1 MTRTSALE
9 DIVPLS
15 PLQQGLLYL
24 STVAAPDDAARAAG
38 AVEPD
43 AYTVQSVLRL
53 TGRVDE
59 DTLRASAQALLDRHP
74 ALRTCFR
81 PRKDGRT
88 AGLVVRG
95 VEALWRSVD
104 LTGFAVDE
112 SERRLADLLD
122 EDLRDWFDL
131 ARPPLIRWLFVRF
144 GPDDVRLVLTAH
156 HIVVDGWSTPIL
168 VRELL
173 EIYAA
178 GGTAAGLAPVRPFR
192 DYLSWLDRQ
201 DHDAAR
207 ALWRESLDGLTEP
220 SLVAPPGATRATT
233 PTVALAVDVPVEL
246 NDRLTG
252 LARDAGVTLNTVL
265 QTGWAL
271 LLSGLLGRDDIV
283 FGATVS
289 GRPPELTG
297 VESMVGLFI
306 NTVPVRVRL
315 DPRATVTELLRQ
327 VQLAQSRTVDHQYLG
342 LAEVQ
347 RETGLGEL
355 FDTLTVFESYPVD
368 RDALDRAERAGGVT
382 IAAVEGR
389 DATNYPLVLTAGVA
403 ETLVMTLDYR
413 PGVFT
418 ADDAAALADRLVHIL
433 DTLAAAPD
441 RPAAGLDL
449 LTGAERGRVLGTW
462 SVAPAAPAD
471 GTVAALPA
479 PGEPGTL
486 AVVCGAEERTFA
498 ELGANSARLARL
510 LIELGVGPDVLV
522 GLALPRSAAT
532 VEAIL
537 AVLAAGG
544 AYLPLDPSYPADR
557 LAHMVADARPGVVL
571 TTGAVAAELG
581 ATLPGGGAH
590 VVVLDDPDVQARLT
604 ALPAA
609 AVTDADRR
617 RPLRPGHTAYVV
629 YTSGSTGLPKGVVV
643 THANLADFLAAQRE
657 TIMPSASGTR
667 RVLLTYPFAFDS
679 AVAALTWLLS
689 GHTLHVLP
697 DEHRSDTAFVVDY
710 VRTHR
715 IDHVDCVPV
724 LMSGLLDAGLLDG
737 DRHRPATVTVGG
749 EAVGSALWQRLRA
762 ADDVEAYNCYGPTE
776 CTVDAAYTRIGGDT
790 VTIGGPTPGTRL
802 YVLDRWL
809 RPAPP
814 GVAGELYVAGG
825 GLARGYLGQPGR
837 TGERFVAD
845 PFTGDRMYRT
855 GDIVRWL
862 PDPVGTVRW
871 LPDPIDTVRW
881 LPDPVDTVRWSPDPV
896 ATARGALEY
905 VGRADDQVKIR
916 GFRVE
921 LGEVEAALGAVPG
934 VDAAVVVAH
943 TDARAVRRLVGYV
956 TGTADPGVVRASV
969 AARLPD
975 YLVPAVILPLP
986 VLPTTANGKVDRKAL
1001 PEPDFGALAGSG
1013 EPRTDTEAALCSAF
1027 AEVLGLDR
1035 VGIDD
1040 DFFTLGGDSIVSIQL
1055 VSRAR
1060 AADVRITARQV
1071 FELRT
1076 VAALAAACDAD
1087 TGDEQPARPVVAA
1100 TGPVPL
1106 TPIVRETLD
1115 HGGDLRHFA
1124 QSRLLVAPAG
1134 LTEAHL
1140 AAAVA
1145 ALLRTHPMLRSRL
1158 TVAGDNA
1165 EWIVPED
1172 VPDPESV
1179 VRRVDAAGL
1188 DGPRW
1193 RALFE
1198 TERARA
1204 LAELDP
1210 AAGRMI
1216 RVLFLDAGPG
1226 AAGRVFVVVH
1236 HLVVDGVSWRIL
1248 VPDLA
1253 AAVDQARRGTA
1264 PDLEPAGTSFR
1275 DWALGLTAAAASDRI
1290 AQSLPRWQQI
1300 AGTAEPRLGARPLD
1314 PARDTVATTRSREV
1328 RVPVAVAEK
1337 VLTTVPA
1344 AYRAGVA
1351 DVLLTAL
1358 ALAVTS
1364 VRGGDGLRVHLE
1376 GHGRAEHVVPGA
1388 DLSRT
1393 VGWFTTLYPAV
1404 LDVSGIDPHEALAGT
1419 AATGTALAQVKE
1431 SLRALPDDGI
1441 GFGLLRRLAP
1451 EGTRNFPGYRSPDV
1465 MFNYLG
1471 RMTLGE
1477 NTGQEW
1483 STAPEA
1489 GALGGAVDPGTP
1501 LDHVLD
1507 INAVTEDG
1515 PAGPEIVCEFTAAE
1529 VLDEETLTLVSRRWV
1544 EALTALARHADAPG
1558 AGGPTPSDLT
1568 YPRLT
1573 ITELDSLTAELGP
1586 IDDVVPLT
1594 PLQRG
1599 MFFLAG
1605 LDGGTGT
1612 DVYSMQTVLDLR
1624 GDLDRDTLRRSAAAL
1639 LHRHANLRTGFRTT
1653 AAGDPIGVVL
1663 RDPGL
1668 RWTDVALTP
1677 TPVTTPAPVAECH
1690 IASVGSTQC
1699 DIRPVEERSDELV
1712 AADRATRFDVAA
1724 APLVRF
1730 TLVCL
1735 APDRH
1740 RLIVAAHHLL
1750 LDGWSSPL
1758 LVQELFTLYGAGADP
1773 AALPAVRPFTD
1784 YLAWLGDR
1792 DTDDGLRRWSEAL
1805 TGVEEPTLL
1814 APAGS
1819 SLDATLPAELPVP
1832 VPAGLAA
1839 RLQRRCRDLGVT
1851 VNTAVQTAWAVLLGA
1866 RLDRTDVTF
1875 GAVVSGRVPDVP
1887 GIETMIGLFINT
1899 VPVRVALRPGEPTD
1913 DLLRRVQGEQNR
1925 LLDHQYVGLA
1935 DIQRAVGV
1943 GELFDTLIVFE
1954 SYPIDTDAL
1963 ARAQRSGGLDVTDV
1977 RGHDATNFPLVLVAG
1992 LDDELALTLEYQRA
2006 LFTAGDADE
2015 IGRRLVHL
2023 LEQFAGDRP
2032 RRVAQLD
2039 VLGPAERG
2047 RWHELSST
2055 APAPSSG
2062 HGTVPALLAAQVAR
2076 TPDATAVVC
2085 GDEHLTFAELGAAS
2099 ARLARR
2105 LIDEGVGPEAL
2116 VGLALPRSAE
2126 MMVAICAVHAAGGAY
2141 VPMDPSY
2148 PAERLAHM
2156 AGDSRPRVVVT
2167 GGGVAHTLRPVL
2179 GAVPV
2184 LDLDDES
2191 VRADVA
2197 VRPAVPV
2204 TDRERTA
2211 PLRPEHPVYVIYTSG
2226 STGLPKGVAVTHA
2239 NLLGLFDSHRADLY
2253 VPTVAAAGRPSV
2265 GVGHAWSFGFD
2276 ASWQPMLWLLDGH
2289 AVHVFDEDTMRDPEA
2304 MVGYVA
2310 AHALDF
2316 LEVTP
2321 SFLDRMVAA
2330 GLFDGEHRPATVG
2343 FGGEAVNPALWRRL
2357 RELTDGRAFNLYGPT
2372 ECTVDSLVGQVTDA
2386 DAPCLGRAVHG
2397 AAAYVL
2403 DRMLRPVPVG
2413 VAGEL
2418 YVAGSGVA
2426 RGYLG
2431 RPDLTGTRF
2440 LPDPFGPPGARMY
2453 RTGDVVR
2460 RVPAG
2465 DGRVTLEF
2473 LGRGDDQVKIRG
2485 FRVELGEVEAALTA
2499 VRGVRDAVAVAHTD
2513 DRGVCRLVGYV
2524 VPDGDVDPAVVR
2536 AVLAER
2542 VPDYLVPAA
2551 VLVLAAFPVTANG
2564 KVDRKALPEPDFGA
2578 LAGSGEPRT
2587 AREAALAEVAAEVLG
2602 LDRVGIDDDFFAL
2615 GGDSIVSIQ
2624 FVSRARAAGIR
2635 LTARQVFELRTVAAL
2650 AAVDESDTA
2659 PAAVPAVAA
2668 TGDVPI
2674 TPIVWE
2680 ALAWGGDLA
2689 RFSQARLLVAP
2700 VGLTVDVLGTAVAA
2714 LLDTHPMLRSRFVV
2728 TDGGPRWTVPED
2740 APDIETLVRR
2750 VEVGEVDAE
2759 RWADRFAAER
2769 EIAYGALDP
2778 ESGVMV
2784 QVIWFDFGPD
2794 RPGRVFVAVHHLVI
2808 DGVSWRI
2815 LVPDLA
2821 DAVEQAGRGE
2831 TVALT
2836 PPGTSFRAWATGL
2849 AEAARS
2855 ERVRISLPAWQP
2867 AVEPPLGARPLDPV
2881 RDTVAALRSTHVRVP
2896 VPVTED
2902 VLASGAVNDALLA
2915 ALAVAVA
2922 SVRGGDVVRV
2932 ELEGHGREEQIVPGS
2947 DVARTVGWF
2956 TSMFPVA
2963 LNLSGIDPGDA
2974 LAEAAAA
2981 HAVRTRVTEALKAVP
2996 DNGIGFGLLHRLA
3009 PDPAFDRYR
3018 RPQVVFNYLGR
3029 MTLGEDTGAPWSG
3042 APEAVA
3048 LGGSVDPATP
3058 LDHVLH
3064 VDAVV
3069 EDTAEGPVLDCEFAA
3084 PAEVLDEHTVDL
3096 VARRWVQALAAAA
3109 RIPEPVAPEK
3119 E

>member
-24 STVAAPDDAARAAG
+24 STVAAPDDTARAAG

-43 AYTVQSVLRL
+43 AYTVQSVLSL

-59 DTLRASAQALLDRHP
+59 DTLRTSAQALLDRHP

-81 PRKDGRT
+81 SRKDGRT

-95 VEALWRSVD
+95 TEAPWRSVD
-104 LTGFAVDE
+104 LTGLEPDVA
-112 SERRLADLLD
+112 ERHLADLLA

-131 ARPPLIRWLFVRF
+131 TRPPLIRWLFVRF

-178 GGTAAGLAPVRPFR
+178 GGAATGLLPVRPYR
-192 DYLSWLDRQ
+192 DYLAWLGRQ

-233 PTVALAVDVPVEL
+233 PTAAVAVEVPAGL
-246 NDRLTG
+246 GDRLTG

-271 LLSGLLGRDDIV
+271 LLSGLLGRDDVV

-289 GRPPELTG
+289 GRPPELAG

-315 DPRATVTELLRQ
+315 DPRATVTELLRR

-347 RETGLGEL
+347 RDVGLGEL

-368 RDALDRAERAGGVT
+368 RDALDRAQRAGGVT

-403 ETLVMTLDYR
+403 DTLVMTLDYR
-413 PGVFT
+413 PGLFT
-418 ADDAAALADRLVHIL
+418 ADDAAALAGRLVHIL
-433 DTLAAAPD
+433 GALAAAPD
-441 RPAAGLDL
+441 RPAAALDL
-449 LTGAERGRVLGTW
+449 LTGTERDRVLGTW
-462 SVAPAAPAD
+462 SVAPAAPSD

-479 PGEPGTL
+479 SAGPETL

-510 LIELGVGPDVLV
+510 LIGLGVGPDVLV

-532 VEAIL
+532 VEAVL

-544 AYLPLDPSYPADR
+544 AYLPLDPSYPAER

-571 TTGAVAAELG
+571 TTRAVADELG
-581 ATLPGGGAH
+581 ATLTGSGACL
-590 VVVLDDPDVQARLT
+590 VVLDDPDLRARLA

-609 AVTDADRR
+609 AVADADRL
-617 RPLRPGHTAYVV
+617 RPLRPGHAAYVV
-629 YTSGSTGLPKGVVV
+629 YTSGSTGLPKGVTV
-643 THANLADFLAAQRE
+643 THANLTDLVAAQRE
-657 TIMPSASGTR
+657 TIMRSASGTW

-697 DEHRSDTAFVVDY
+697 DEHRTDTAFVVDY

-737 DRHRPATVTVGG
+737 DRPRPAKVTVGG
-749 EAVGSALWQRLRA
+749 EAVGSALWRRLGA
-762 ADDVEAYNCYGPTE
+762 ADGVEAYNCYGPTE
-776 CTVDAAYTRIGGDT
+776 CTVDATCSRIEGDT

-825 GLARGYLGQPGR
+825 GVARGYVGQPGR

-845 PFTGDRMYRT
+845 PFTGRGERMYRT
-855 GDIVRWL
+855 GDV
-862 PDPVGTVRW
+862 
-871 LPDPIDTVRW
+871 VRW
-881 LPDPVDTVRWSPDPV
+881 LPDPVDTE
-896 ATARGALEY
+896 RGALEY
-905 VGRADDQVKIR
+905 VGRDDDQVKIR

-921 LGEVEAALGAVPG
+921 LGEIEAALGAVPG
-934 VDAAVVVAH
+934 VRAAVVVAH
-943 TDARAVRRLVGYV
+943 TDARDVRRLVGYV
-956 TGTADPGVVRASV
+956 TGTAEPVTVRTAV
-969 AARLPD
+969 AAHLPE
-975 YLVPAVILPLP
+975 YLVPAAILRVPE
-986 VLPTTANGKVDRKAL
+986 LPTTANGKVDRKAL

-1013 EPRTDTEAALCSAF
+1013 APSTATESALCSAF

-1035 VGIDD
+1035 VGVDD

-1076 VAALAAACDAD
+1076 VAALAAACESG
-1087 TGDEQPARPVVAA
+1087 TGDEQPARPAVAA

-1115 HGGDLRHFA
+1115 HGGDLRRFA
-1124 QSRLLVAPAG
+1124 QARLLIAPPG

-1140 AAAVA
+1140 VAAVD

-1158 TVAGDNA
+1158 TVAGGDA
-1165 EWIVPED
+1165 DWVVPEGI
-1172 VPDPESV
+1172 PDAATA
-1179 VRRVDAAGL
+1179 VRRVYAAGL
-1188 DGPRW
+1188 DDARW

-1198 TERARA
+1198 AERDRA
-1204 LAELDP
+1204 LADLDP
-1210 AAGRMI
+1210 AAGQMI
-1216 RVLFLDAGPG
+1216 RVVLLDAGPD
-1226 AAGRVFVVVH
+1226 AAGRVFVAVH

-1253 AAVDQARRGTA
+1253 AAVDRVRRGAA

-1275 DWALGLTAAAASDRI
+1275 DWALGLTEAATSDRI
-1290 AQSLPRWQQI
+1290 THALPRWQEI
-1300 AGTAEPRLGARPLD
+1300 AETTEPPLGARPLD
-1314 PARDTVATTRSREV
+1314 PARDTVATARSREV
-1328 RVPVAVAEK
+1328 RVPVAVTEQI
-1337 VLTTVPA
+1337 LTTVPA
-1344 AYRAGVA
+1344 AYQAGVA

-1364 VRGGDGLRVHLE
+1364 VRGGDVLRVHLE
-1376 GHGRAEHVVPGA
+1376 GHGRAEHAVPGA
-1388 DLSRT
+1388 DLTRT

-1419 AATGTALAQVKE
+1419 AAAGTALAQVKE
-1431 SLRALPDDGI
+1431 SLRALPDDGL

-1451 EGTRNFPGYRSPDV
+1451 GGTRHFPGYRAPDV

-1477 NTGQEW
+1477 NAGQAW
-1483 STAPEA
+1483 SAAPEA

-1507 INAVTEDG
+1507 VNAVTEDG
-1515 PAGPEIVCEFTAAE
+1515 PRGPEIVCEFTAAG
-1529 VLDEETLTLVSRRWV
+1529 VLDEETVALVAGRWV
-1544 EALTALARHADAPG
+1544 EALAALARHAGTPG

-1568 YPRLT
+1568 YRGLALP
-1573 ITELDSLTAELGP
+1573 ELASLTTELGP

-1605 LDGGTGT
+1605 LDDGTGT

-1624 GDLDRDTLRRSAAAL
+1624 GDLDRDTLRRSVVAL
-1639 LHRHANLRTGFRTT
+1639 LDRNATLRTGFRTT
-1653 AAGDPIGVVL
+1653 AAGDPVGVVL

-1668 RWTDVALTP
+1668 RWTDVDLTHDP
-1677 TPVTTPAPVAECH
+1677 TPVTECH
-1690 IASVGSTQC
+1690 TASVRSTRC
-1699 DIRPVEERSDELV
+1699 DIRPVEERSDDLV

-1730 TLVCL
+1730 TLVRV

-1740 RLIVAAHHLL
+1740 RLIFAAHHLL

-1758 LVQELFTLYGAGADP
+1758 LMQELFTLYGAGADP
-1773 AALPAVRPFTD
+1773 ASLPGVRPFTD

-1792 DTDDGLRRWSEAL
+1792 DTDEGLRRWTEAL

-1819 SLDATLPAELPVP
+1819 SLDATLPAELSVP

-1887 GIETMIGLFINT
+1887 GVETMIGLFINT
-1899 VPVRVALRPGEPTD
+1899 VPVRVALRPGEPAAE
-1913 DLLRRVQGEQNR
+1913 LLRRVQDEQNR

-1935 DIQRAVGV
+1935 DIQRAVGL

-1977 RGHDATNFPLVLVAG
+1977 RGHDATNFPLVLVAA
-1992 LDDELALTLEYQRA
+1992 LDDELALTLEYQQA
-2006 LFTAGDADE
+2006 LFTAADAGE
-2015 IGRRLVHL
+2015 LGRQLVRLL
-2023 LEQFAGDRP
+2023 DQLAGEQSL
-2032 RRVAQLD
+2032 RVAQLD

-2047 RWHELSST
+2047 RLPELSST
-2055 APAPSSG
+2055 APAPSNG
-2062 HGTVPALLAAQVAR
+2062 HRTVPDLLAAQIAR
-2076 TPDATAVVC
+2076 TPDAAAVVC
-2085 GDEHLTFAELGAAS
+2085 GAVRLTFAQLGAAS

-2105 LIDEGVGPEAL
+2105 LIDEGVGPETL
-2116 VGLALPRSAE
+2116 VGLALPRSAD
-2126 MMVAICAVHAAGGAY
+2126 MMVALCAVHAAGGAY
-2141 VPMDPSY
+2141 VPMDPAY

-2156 AGDSRPRVVVT
+2156 VGDARPRVVVT
-2167 GGGVAHTLRPVL
+2167 NGAVAQTLRPVL
-2179 GAVPV
+2179 GGVPV
-2184 LDLDDES
+2184 LDLDDET
-2191 VRADVA
+2191 VRADVGA
-2197 VRPAVPV
+2197 RPAAPV
-2204 TDRERTA
+2204 ADHERTA

-2226 STGLPKGVAVTHA
+2226 STGLPKGVAITHA
-2239 NLLGLFDSHRADLY
+2239 NLLNLFDSHRADLY
-2253 VPTVAAAGRPSV
+2253 VPTVAGAGRTSV

-2289 AVHVFDEDTMRDPEA
+2289 AVHVFDEDTLRDPEA
-2304 MVGYVA
+2304 MVAYVA
-2310 AHALDF
+2310 EHELDF

-2330 GLFDGEHRPATVG
+2330 GLFDGGHRPATVG

-2386 DAPCLGRAVHG
+2386 DTPCLGRAVHG
-2397 AAAYVL
+2397 AATYVL

-2440 LPDPFGPPGARMY
+2440 LPDPFGPPGTRMY

-2513 DRGVCRLVGYV
+2513 ERGVRRLVGYV

-2542 VPDYLVPAA
+2542 LPDYMVPAA

-2578 LAGSGEPRT
+2578 LVGSGAPRT
-2587 AREAALAEVAAEVLG
+2587 EREAVLAEVAAEVLG

-2624 FVSRARAAGIR
+2624 FVSRARAAGLR

-2650 AAVDESDTA
+2650 AAVDETDTA

-2700 VGLTVDVLGTAVAA
+2700 VGLTVDTLGKAVAA
-2714 LLDTHPMLRSRFVV
+2714 LLDTHPMLRSRFAVA
-2728 TDGGPRWTVPED
+2728 GGRPRWTVPET
-2740 APDIETLVRR
+2740 APGIETLVRR
-2750 VEVGEVDAE
+2750 VEVGEVDDE
-2759 RWADRFAAER
+2759 QWADRFAAER
-2769 EIAYGALDP
+2769 EIAYRALDP

-2784 QVIWFDFGPD
+2784 QAILFDFGPH
-2794 RPGRVFVAVHHLVI
+2794 RPGRVFIAVHHLVI

-2836 PPGTSFRAWATGL
+2836 SPGTSFRAWATGL

-2855 ERVRISLPAWQP
+2855 ERIRASLPAWQP
-2867 AVEPPLGARPLDPV
+2867 AVDAVEPPLGVRALDPA
-2881 RDTVAALRSTHVRVP
+2881 RDTVSALRSTHVRVP

-2932 ELEGHGREEQIVPGS
+2932 ELEGHGREEQVVPGA

-2963 LNLSGIDPGDA
+2963 LNLAGIDPEDA
-2974 LAEAAAA
+2974 LTGAAAA
-2981 HAVRTRVTEALKAVP
+2981 REARARVAHVLNAVP

-3009 PDPAFDRYR
+3009 PDHVFDRYR

-3069 EDTAEGPVLDCEFAA
+3069 EDTPEGPVLDCEFAA
-3084 PAEVLDEHTVDL
+3084 PDEVLDEHTVAV
-3096 VARRWVQALAAAA
+3096 VARRWVQALTAAA
-3109 RIPEPVAPEK
+3109 RIPEPVATEK

>member
-24 STVAAPDDAARAAG
+24 STVAAPDDDTRAAG
-38 AVEPD
+38 PADPD
-43 AYTVQSVLRL
+43 AYTVQSVLHL

-59 DTLRASAQALLDRHP
+59 GGLRASAQTLLERHP

-88 AGLVVRG
+88 AGLVVRDI
-95 VEALWRSVD
+95 EAPWRSVD
-104 LTGFAVDE
+104 LTGLAVDE
-112 SERRLADLLD
+112 SERRLAALLA

-131 ARPPLIRWLFVRF
+131 TRPPLIRWLFVRF

-178 GGTAAGLAPVRPFR
+178 GGTATGLAPVRPYR
-192 DYLSWLDRQ
+192 DYLAWLDRQ

-233 PTVALAVDVPVEL
+233 PTAALAVDVPAGL
-246 NDRLTG
+246 HDRLTG

-315 DPRATVTELLRQ
+315 DPRATVAELLRQ
-327 VQLAQSRTVDHQYLG
+327 AQLAQSRTVDHQYLG

-368 RDALDRAERAGGVT
+368 RDALHRAQRAGGVT

-418 ADDAAALADRLVHIL
+418 ADDAAALAGRLVHIL
-433 DTLAAAPD
+433 GTLAAAPD

-449 LTGAERGRVLGTW
+449 LTGAERSRVLGTW
-462 SVAPAAPAD
+462 SVAPAAHSD
-471 GTVAALPA
+471 GPVAGLPA
-479 PGEPGTL
+479 SVEPDTP
-486 AVVCGAEERTFA
+486 AVVCGADQRTFA
-498 ELGANSARLARL
+498 ELGVNSARLARL

-522 GLALPRSAAT
+522 GLALPRSALT

-544 AYLPLDPSYPADR
+544 AYLPLDPSYPAER
-557 LAHMVADARPGVVL
+557 LAHMVVDARPSVVL

-581 ATLPGGGAH
+581 ACLTGAH
-590 VVVLDDPDVQARLT
+590 VVVLDDPDVQARLA

-609 AVTDADRR
+609 AITDADRR

-643 THANLADFLAAQRE
+643 THANLADLLAAQRE
-657 TIMPSASGTR
+657 TIMRSATGTW

-737 DRHRPATVTVGG
+737 AGHRPAKVTVGG
-749 EAVGSALWQRLRA
+749 EAVGSVLWQRLRA
-762 ADDVEAYNCYGPTE
+762 ADGVEAYNCYGPTE

-862 PDPVGTVRW
+862 PDAV
-871 LPDPIDTVRW
+871 DTVRW
-881 LPDPVDTVRWSPDPV
+881 LPDPVGIE
-896 ATARGALEY
+896 RGALEY

-921 LGEVEAALGAVPG
+921 LGEIEAALGAVPG
-934 VDAAVVVAH
+934 VHAAVVVAR
-943 TDARAVRRLVGYV
+943 TDARDVRRLVGYV
-956 TGTADPGVVRASV
+956 TGTADPGAVRAAV
-969 AARLPD
+969 ATRLPD
-975 YLVPAVILPLP
+975 YLVPAAILPLP
-986 VLPTTANGKVDRKAL
+986 ALPTTANGKVDRKAL

-1013 EPRTDTEAALCSAF
+1013 APRTGTEAALCSAF

-1076 VAALAAACDAD
+1076 VAALAAACESD
-1087 TGDEQPARPVVAA
+1087 TVTAQPSRPVVAA

-1115 HGGDLRHFA
+1115 HGGDLRRLA
-1124 QSRLLVAPAG
+1124 QSRLLVAPVG

-1140 AAAVA
+1140 VAAVG
-1145 ALLRTHPMLRSRL
+1145 ALLRIHPMLRSRL
-1158 TVAGDNA
+1158 TTAGEDV
-1165 EWIVPED
+1165 EWSVPEH
-1172 VPDPESV
+1172 VPDPETA
-1179 VRRVDAAGL
+1179 VRRIDATGL
-1188 DGPRW
+1188 GGPRW
-1193 RALFE
+1193 HALFE
-1198 TERARA
+1198 AERDRA

-1210 AAGRMI
+1210 ADGRMI
-1216 RVLFLDAGPG
+1216 RVLFLDPGPG

-1253 AAVDQARRGTA
+1253 SAVDQARRGIA
-1264 PDLEPAGTSFR
+1264 PELDAAGTSFR
-1275 DWALGLTAAAASDRI
+1275 DWSLGLTAAATSDGVAR
-1290 AQSLPRWQQI
+1290 SLPRWQQI
-1300 AGTAEPRLGARPLD
+1300 AGSAEPRLGARPLD
-1314 PARDTVATTRSREV
+1314 PARDTVATARSREV
-1328 RVPVAVAEK
+1328 RVPAAVTEK

-1364 VRGGDGLRVHLE
+1364 VRGGDRLRVHLE

-1404 LDVSGIDPHEALAGT
+1404 LDVSGIDPLEALAGT

-1441 GFGLLRRLAP
+1441 GFGLLRRLTP

-1477 NTGQEW
+1477 NIGQAW

-1507 INAVTEDG
+1507 VNAVTEDG
-1515 PAGPEIVCEFTAAE
+1515 PAGPEFVCEFTTAE
-1529 VLDEETLTLVSRRWV
+1529 VLDEEILTLVARRWV
-1544 EALTALARHADAPG
+1544 AALAALARHADDPD
-1558 AGGPTPSDLT
+1558 AGGPTLSDLT
-1568 YPRLT
+1568 YRGLT
-1573 ITELDSLTAELGP
+1573 VPELASLTTELGP

-1605 LDGGTGT
+1605 LDGGAGT
-1612 DVYSMQTVLDLR
+1612 DVYSMQTVLDLH
-1624 GDLDRDTLRRSAAAL
+1624 GDLDRGTLRRSAAAL
-1639 LHRHANLRTGFRTT
+1639 LDRHAILRTGFRTT

-1668 RWTDVALTP
+1668 QWTHIDLATASAP
-1677 TPVTTPAPVAECH
+1677 TPDPVAECH
-1690 IASVGSTQC
+1690 IASVGSTRC
-1699 DIRPVEERSDELV
+1699 DIRSVEERSDELV

-1730 TLVCL
+1730 TLVRL

-1740 RLIVAAHHLL
+1740 RLIFAAHHLL

-1773 AALPAVRPFTD
+1773 AALPTVRPFTD

-1792 DTDDGLRRWSEAL
+1792 DTDDGLRRWTEAL
-1805 TGVEEPTLL
+1805 AGVEEATLL
-1814 APAGS
+1814 TPAGS
-1819 SLDATLPAELPVP
+1819 SLDATLPVELPVP

-1839 RLQRRCRDLGVT
+1839 GLQRRCRELGVT

-1887 GIETMIGLFINT
+1887 GIEMMIGLFINT

-1913 DLLRRVQGEQNR
+1913 DLLRRVQDEQNR

-1943 GELFDTLIVFE
+1943 GELFDTLVVFE

-2006 LFTAGDADE
+2006 LFTADDAE
-2015 IGRRLVHL
+2015 GIGRRLVHI

-2032 RRVAQLD
+2032 RCVAQLD
-2039 VLGPAERG
+2039 ILGPAERE

-2062 HGTVPALLAAQVAR
+2062 HATVPDLLAAQNAR

-2085 GDEHLTFAELGAAS
+2085 GNERLTFAELGAA
-2099 ARLARR
+2099 AGRLARR
-2105 LIDEGVGPEAL
+2105 LIDAGVGPETL
-2116 VGLALPRSAE
+2116 VGLALPRAAE
-2126 MMVAICAVHAAGGAY
+2126 TMVAICAVHAAGGAY

-2156 AGDSRPRVVVT
+2156 IGDSRPRVVVT
-2167 GGGVAHTLRPVL
+2167 GGAVAHTLRPVL

-2184 LDLDDES
+2184 LDLDDEA
-2191 VRADVA
+2191 VRADLA
-2197 VRPAVPV
+2197 VRPAAPV
-2204 TDRERTA
+2204 TDRERIA

-2289 AVHVFDEDTMRDPEA
+2289 TVHVFDEDTVRDPEA
-2304 MVGYVA
+2304 MAGYVA
-2310 AHALDF
+2310 EHALDF

-2386 DAPCLGRAVHG
+2386 ETPCLGRAVHG

-2413 VAGEL
+2413 AAGEL
-2418 YVAGSGVA
+2418 YVAGSGVG

-2440 LPDPFGPPGARMY
+2440 LPDPFGPPGTRMY

-2513 DRGVCRLVGYV
+2513 DRGVRRLVGYV

-2564 KVDRKALPEPDFGA
+2564 KVDRKALPDPDFGA

-2587 AREAALAEVAAEVLG
+2587 EREAALADVAAEVLG

-2615 GGDSIVSIQ
+2615 GGDSIVAIQ
-2624 FVSRARAAGIR
+2624 LVSRARAAGIR

-2650 AAVDESDTA
+2650 AAVDEPDV
-2659 PAAVPAVAA
+2659 PVPAMAA

-2700 VGLTVDVLGTAVAA
+2700 VGLTADVLGTAVAA
-2714 LLDTHPMLRSRFVV
+2714 LLGTHPMLRSRFVV
-2728 TDGGPRWTVPED
+2728 ADGVPRWTVPEG
-2740 APDIETLVRR
+2740 APGIETLVRR
-2750 VEVGEVDAE
+2750 VDVTGLEDE
-2759 RWADRFAAER
+2759 RWSDRFAAER
-2769 EIAYGALDP
+2769 ESAYGALDP
-2778 ESGVMV
+2778 EAGVMM

-2855 ERVRISLPAWQP
+2855 ERVRTSLPAWQP
-2867 AVEPPLGARPLDPV
+2867 AVDAVEPPLGARPLDPV

-2902 VLASGAVNDALLA
+2902 VLASGAVNEALLA

-2963 LNLSGIDPGDA
+2963 LSLTGVDPEDA
-2974 LAEAAAA
+2974 LAGAAAA
-2981 HAVRTRVTEALKAVP
+2981 HAVRTRVAEALKALP

-3009 PDPAFDRYR
+3009 PDPAFDDYR

-3096 VARRWVQALAAAA
+3096 VARRWVQALTVAA
-3109 RIPEPVAPEK
+3109 RIPEPVATEK